1 MPSPREEEEVEWPED
16 RAARPPA
23 SSPISPYVTLDKVL
37 LCRTFISRSRKGG
50 LLFVSDLDERT
61 YSTYG
66 GKKKN
71 NLRKAMQLREARHR
85 SLIASQWEQT
95 IYS

>member
-16 RAARPPA
+16 RAARPH

-37 LCRTFISRSRKGG
+37 LCQTFISRSRQGG
-50 LLFVSDLDERT
+50 LLFVSDLDERP

-66 GKKKN
+66 GKKK
-71 NLRKAMQLREARHR
+71 KK
-85 SLIASQWEQT
+85 QT
-95 IYS
+95 KKSHAAPRGTAQKPYCQSMGTDYL

>member
-16 RAARPPA
+16 RAARPH

-37 LCRTFISRSRKGG
+37 LCRTFISRSRQGG
-50 LLFVSDLDERT
+50 LLFVSDLDERP

-71 NLRKAMQLREARHR
+71 KLRKAMQLREARHK

>member
-16 RAARPPA
+16 RAARPH

-37 LCRTFISRSRKGG
+37 LCRTFISRSRQGG

-71 NLRKAMQLREARHR
+71 KLRKAMQLREARHK